1 MATTSGAR
9 SAVAFRWS
17 RQHRDTRRRE
27 PAVSE
32 GWEDAELI
40 VDLEDDEDEDEDE
53 DELDLDDEDVELDEW
68 GDDDEE

>member
-1 MATTSGAR
+1 M
-9 SAVAFRWS
+9 
-17 RQHRDTRRRE
+17 
-27 PAVSE
+27 SE
-32 GWEDAELI
+32 GWDDAELI

>member
-40 VDLEDDEDEDEDE
+40 VDLEDDEDEDE
-53 DELDLDDEDVELDEW
+53 LDLDDEDVELDEW
-68 GDDDEE
+68 DDDDEE

>member
-1 MATTSGAR
+1 M
-9 SAVAFRWS
+9 
-17 RQHRDTRRRE
+17 
-27 PAVSE
+27 SE